1 MSAVLRRTSVDI
13 DSPISPNV
21 LPLPSMADTLL
32 GAIDIMQ
39 EGIAQ
44 RRLLGEPPDVL
55 LRPQLGP
62 FGPFEYHRAAVA
74 IAEGREAVTLM
85 LAAIHAA
92 LIAPP
97 VSI

>member
-1 MSAVLRRTSVDI
+1 MSALLRWRSVDI
-13 DSPISPNV
+13 DSPVSPSV

-44 RRLLGEPPDVL
+44 RRLLSEPPDVIL
-55 LRPQLGP
+55 TPQLGP

-85 LAAIHAA
+85 LAAIQAS
-92 LIAPP
+92 LIVRP